1 MYIAEEVS
9 VCQLSTIARMEA
21 RAQKRAVVVQSFL
34 SSYAQTGH
42 AISLS
47 TIMKVDAALLFL
59 AFYAIGTQA
68 FVSPKV
74 VARAILSSNE
84 PYSSQHHQQQHP
96 NSVRVPS
103 SSTSMPQNRSTRVT
117 LRRFMY
123 NLPPSGGGND
133 QNDLAGILTGLGT
146 VAAIALFFAS
156 PLGTIFFAITNSLFL
171 LALLFPILA
180 IVAFQ
185 AWQLVFTLEG
195 PCPNCGAPV
204 RVLKDDEQPTLCL
217 SCGTLLHKR
226 RDGSG
231 SSGGGTDNI
240 IEVYDDSSVIYD
252 EMEDEYFG
260 GSAGSILDAL
270 WNQAASEQRGL
281 KQQKQQS
288 PSGSSTGKT
297 ESSKA
302 SQYRRERTVI
312 DVDAEEE

>member
-1 MYIAEEVS
+1 
-9 VCQLSTIARMEA
+9 
-21 RAQKRAVVVQSFL
+21 
-34 SSYAQTGH
+34 
-42 AISLS
+42 
-47 TIMKVDAALLFL
+47 MKVDGTFLCL
-59 AFYAIGTQA
+59 AFYAIGAQA

-74 VARAILSSNE
+74 VARAMLTSNE
-84 PYSSQHHQQQHP
+84 PYCSQHHQQQQHP
-96 NSVRVPS
+96 NRVGTPS

-123 NLPPSGGGND
+123 NLPPSGGGNN

-185 AWQLVFTLEG
+185 AWQFVFTLEG

-217 SCGTLLHKR
+217 SCGTLVHKR
-226 RDGSG
+226 RGSR
-231 SSGGGTDNI
+231 GGGGDADSI
-240 IEVYDDSSVIYD
+240 IEIYNDNTVIYD
-252 EMEDEYFG
+252 EMEDGYVG
-260 GSAGSILDAL
+260 GSAGSVLDAI
-270 WNQAASEQRGL
+270 WNQAKSEQQGL
-281 KQQKQQS
+281 TQQQQS
-288 PSGSSTGKT
+288 PPGSATGKT

-302 SQYRRERTVI
+302 SRYRRERTVI